1 MNAEERQAL
10 REKHQKKY
18 YFPPTCEKCDIE
30 KNDYEENL
38 ANGDLIGC
46 GFTESEEHVFGE
58 EWWACAEDGCES
70 WPCDVIKVLDATEF
84 VKECNHIEGV
94 EIPEWKQN
102 VWLWFTFCPK
112 CGEKL

>member
-1 MNAEERQAL
+1 MNAEDRQAL
-10 REKHQKKY
+10 REKHRTDNNIWCVVCVEVL
-18 YFPPTCEKCDIE
+18 P
-30 KNDYEENL
+30 N
-38 ANGDLIGC
+38 
-46 GFTESEEHVFGE
+46 TESFQGLSG
-58 EWWACAEDGCES
+58 AATPARY
-70 WPCDVIKVLDATEF
+70 PCDVIKVLDATEF